1 MHMCAHPDRPDRW
14 LNPPE
19 ASASVPGVWGHLLT
33 FLGGAHACIGYR
45 FSITEYVSSCLASP
59 TARRRPFPPVLFT
72 LTRCPCPCRFRMKAL
87 VFTLIRNFEFELAV
101 PANDVEPLGTFLQRP
116 GLRSERKRGAQL
128 PLLVRPVKQ
137 A

>member
-1 MHMCAHPDRPDRW
+1 
-14 LNPPE
+14 
-19 ASASVPGVWGHLLT
+19 
-33 FLGGAHACIGYR
+33 
-45 FSITEYVSSCLASP
+45 
-59 TARRRPFPPVLFT
+59 
-72 LTRCPCPCRFRMKAL
+72 MKAL